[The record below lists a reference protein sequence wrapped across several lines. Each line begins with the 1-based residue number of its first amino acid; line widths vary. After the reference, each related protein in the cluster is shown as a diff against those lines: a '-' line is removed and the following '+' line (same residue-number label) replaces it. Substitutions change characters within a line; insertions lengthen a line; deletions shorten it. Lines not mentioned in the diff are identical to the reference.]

1 MAHEYNFVHK
11 QIFKKVDKRASKR
24 GKRCEIIEFRLLF
37 YNARIDLN
45 HWNPVKFILD
55 HLFTVAI
62 VVLSGG
68 ALLWPV
74 LQPRG
79 KRASSLQVTQLINRG
94 KTTIVDVR
102 DAAEFANG
110 HLRDAKNI
118 PLADLGSRI
127 GELDKAKTRTVIVVC
142 QGGARAGRAVKQL
155 AAAGF
160 EDVVSLDGGLT
171 AWQAAG
177 LPVAK

>member
-1 MAHEYNFVHK
+1 M
-11 QIFKKVDKRASKR
+11 
-24 GKRCEIIEFRLLF
+24 
-37 YNARIDLN
+37 
-45 HWNPVKFILD
+45 KFILD
-55 HLFTVAI
+55 HYILVSI

-68 ALLWPV
+68 ALLWPA

-79 KRASSLQVTQLINRG
+79 KRASSLEVTQLINRG
-94 KTTIVDVR
+94 KSQIVDIR
-102 DAAEFANG
+102 DAAEFAKG

-127 GELDKAKTRTVIVVC
+127 GELEKSKSKTIIVVC
-142 QGGARAGRAVKQL
+142 QTGARADKAVKQF

-160 EDVVSLDGGLT
+160 TDVVSLDGGVT

-177 LPVAK
+177 LPTAK

>member
-1 MAHEYNFVHK
+1 M
-11 QIFKKVDKRASKR
+11 
-24 GKRCEIIEFRLLF
+24 
-37 YNARIDLN
+37 
-45 HWNPVKFILD
+45 KFILD
-55 HLFTVAI
+55 HYILVSI

-68 ALLWPV
+68 ALLWPA

-79 KRASSLQVTQLINRG
+79 KRASSLEVTQLINRS
-94 KTTIVDVR
+94 KSQIVDIR
-102 DAAEFANG
+102 DAAEFAKG

-127 GELDKAKTRTVIVVC
+127 GELEKSKSKTIIVVC
-142 QGGARAGRAVKQL
+142 QTGARAEKAVKQF

-160 EDVVSLDGGLT
+160 TDVVSLDGGLT

-177 LPVAK
+177 LPTAK

>member
-1 MAHEYNFVHK
+1 M
-11 QIFKKVDKRASKR
+11 
-24 GKRCEIIEFRLLF
+24 
-37 YNARIDLN
+37 
-45 HWNPVKFILD
+45 KFILD
-55 HLFTVAI
+55 HIFIVAV

-68 ALLWPV
+68 ALLWPA
-74 LQPRG
+74 LRPRG

-94 KTTIVDVR
+94 RTTILDVR
-102 DAAEFANG
+102 EAAEFANG

-118 PLADLGSRI
+118 PLANLAARI
-127 GELDKAKTRTVIVVC
+127 GELEKAKAKTTIVVVC
-142 QGGARAGRAVKQL
+142 QSGARADKAVRQL

-160 EDVVSLDGGLT
+160 EDVVSLDGGIT